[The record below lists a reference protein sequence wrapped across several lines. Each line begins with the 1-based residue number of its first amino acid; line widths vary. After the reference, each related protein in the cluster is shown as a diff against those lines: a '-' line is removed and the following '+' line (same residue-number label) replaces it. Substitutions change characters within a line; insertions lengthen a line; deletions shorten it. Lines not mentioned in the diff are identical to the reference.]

1 MDVWSILAYVFTAL
15 IIALTIG
22 YTFFDLPG
30 RLSGKHKRSPDDP
43 PK

>member
-1 MDVWSILAYVFTAL
+1 MDGWSILAYIFTAL

-30 RLSGKHKRSPDDP
+30 RLSGKHKPPSDDRHE
-43 PK
+43 